1 MALIHTCTNNA
12 RLVCFERQSN
22 AIIVI
27 SILNSDSVFL
37 HLKQRISNMFKEYV
51 YLYMRGIF
59 VSDNQ
64 SFMII

>member
-12 RLVCFERQSN
+12 RLICFERQSN

-37 HLKQRISNMFKEYV
+37 HLKQRIPNMFKEYIT
-51 YLYMRGIF
+51 GIF